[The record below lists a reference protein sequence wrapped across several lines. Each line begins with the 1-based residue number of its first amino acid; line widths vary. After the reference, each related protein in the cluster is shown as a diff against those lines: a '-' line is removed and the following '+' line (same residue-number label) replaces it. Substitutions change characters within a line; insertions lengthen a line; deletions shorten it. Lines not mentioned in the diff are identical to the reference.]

1 MITYRFS
8 RQRNRR
14 FKVLYLAVIIALLV
28 SLFPQV
34 VGQPIPTALAHNL
47 QTRFVYMYMDS
58 ATQAML
64 DARMAAPG
72 WLPPTALL
80 QVNDE
85 LGIVIKV
92 MPKDGTNTGV
102 GGHVDFYVPNG
113 VTVLDA
119 AYVIPDGAGG
129 YVQVAMKGQSPI
141 AIGDGPIGAKTT
153 TEMAGIPAVGP
164 NINNVTELPATAGG
178 LHRGSLSDQ
187 LRNP

>member
-47 QTRFVYMYMDS
+47 QTRFFYMYMDP

-102 GGHVDFYVPNG
+102 GGHAVPEP
-113 VTVLDA
+113 A
-119 AYVIPDGAGG
+119 AEPAA
-129 YVQVAMKGQSPI
+129 QPAAEP
-141 AIGDGPIGAKTT
+141 AI
-153 TEMAGIPAVGP
+153 EEPAARM
-164 NINNVTELPATAGG
+164 T
-178 LHRGSLSDQ
+178 S
-187 LRNP
+187 